1 MPVLRININGRYYD
15 ITCDKNKEKYVLEL
29 SKYFDEE
36 AKNLA
41 VKLKNVDHSRLL
53 VLTGILL
60 TEKLNNI
67 MKDKVKP
74 DNPYGNN
81 YKIELENLRKRNS
94 EKASIVK
101 NKIDKLIS
109 RIQSLTKWKFFFLE
123 TYLADQEEML

>member
-1 MPVLRININGRYYD
+1 MPVLRININGRFYD
-15 ITCDKNKEKYVLEL
+15 ITCEKNKEKYVLEL
-29 SKYFDEE
+29 SKYFD
-36 AKNLA
+36 KKVRDLS

-53 VLTGILL
+53 ALTGILL
-60 TEKLNNI
+60 SEELNNI
-67 MKDKVKP
+67 MKDKVKS

-109 RIQSLTKWKFFFLE
+109 LNHS
-123 TYLADQEEML
+123 

>member
-15 ITCDKNKEKYVLEL
+15 ITCDKTKEKYVLEL

-36 AKNLA
+36 VKNLA

-60 TEKLNNI
+60 SEKLNNI
-67 MKDKVKP
+67 MKDKVKS

>member
-29 SKYFDEE
+29 SKYLDEE
-36 AKNLA
+36 VKNLA

-53 VLTGILL
+53 VLTGILF

-67 MKDKVKP
+67 MKDKVKI
-74 DNPYGNN
+74 DNPYGDN
-81 YKIELENLRKRNS
+81 YKIQLENLKEKHS
-94 EKASIVK
+94 EKVSIVK

-109 RIQSLTKWKFFFLE
+109 HIQSLTK
-123 TYLADQEEML
+123 

>member
-1 MPVLRININGRYYD
+1 MAKIRNIGSVEKGIMQVLRININGRYYD
-15 ITCDKNKEKYVLEL
+15 ITCDKTKEKYVLEL

-36 AKNLA
+36 VKNLA

-60 TEKLNNI
+60 SEKLNNI
-67 MKDKVKP
+67 MKDKVKS

-109 RIQSLTKWKFFFLE
+109 RIQSFTK
-123 TYLADQEEML
+123 